1 MRLCIEIYN
10 DILKNKKERKIVFSQ
25 IPESYSYQSQDNHLL
40 DFIVMIITSH
50 DELELV
56 ILIHT
61 HIDTIKLKK

>member
-10 DILKNKKERKIVFSQ
+10 DILKNKKEREIVFSQ

-40 DFIVMIITSH
+40 DFIVMIRTSH

>member
-1 MRLCIEIYN
+1 MRLCIENYN
-10 DILKNKKERKIVFSQ
+10 DILKKKKERKIVFSQ
-25 IPESYSYQSQDNHLL
+25 IPENYSYQSQDNHLL

-61 HIDTIKLKK
+61 HIDTINLKK